1 MYLLANTGNSLSLL
15 VFTRSISVILID
27 HYWYRVSFDTELPVV
42 PEYVDTN
49 TRLRFLP
56 TNPIDAGLG
65 LIPLRIG
72 VAISDFEQYKEADDV
87 YPKPKNHI

>member
-15 VFTRSISVILID
+15 VFVRNILLIQIGT
-27 HYWYRVSFDTELPVV
+27 YWYRIALDTELPVF
-42 PEYVDTN
+42 PKYADVDT
-49 TRLRFLP
+49 RIRFLP
-56 TNPIDAGLG
+56 TNPIGAGLG
-65 LIPLRIG
+65 LTPLRIG